1 MTSRHSGSTGLP
13 LPGNLRTVV
22 TAGIFAAVCA
32 VVPLM
37 IGFVSAK
44 LSSSSSLQLAIVSA
58 LLFPAFLLSLLKPR
72 LLVSYTLLVWAVA
85 PELRRLADW
94 SEGTYHSVSLLSLA
108 PLLAGATVAIPVLR
122 EIHTLKRPH
131 MRLMLLFAIPLGY
144 ATLVGLAKN
153 GVGSV
158 YDLLNYLVPLLLLLY
173 FAVTPFTARDI
184 DKLLGTYANIAVLV
198 AVYGIIQYL
207 TVPAWDA
214 FWMQNSGMNSIGT
227 PHPLEVRVFSTLNSP
242 GPAAT
247 FLVFALVP
255 MILEK
260 RWRGAF
266 SWIGV
271 LLVVVCLLTTLVRA
285 AWLLLLVMLLVY
297 IASSSSKGKWKTLIQ
312 VVFVALALF
321 WIVPKL
327 PGAEGLTARMETL
340 SSIQEDRSYNDRLNL
355 LGTMIP
361 AIKSNPVG
369 QGIGSVGQSTK
380 LGNSGE
386 LGEYGIMDNG
396 FIALLLTFGAPGGLL
411 FFIALG
417 AVARQIY
424 GRVAGTNRLQLYGR
438 LALAAWVGAVVG
450 LVSDNGFSGLKAY
463 LIWMLIGLGLGVR
476 ELIEAGRKEAA
487 PAVIEPETE
496 SVLAGAKGQAAADSR

>member
-144 ATLVGLAKN
+144 ATLIGLAKN

-184 DKLLGTYANIAVLV
+184 DRLLGTYANIAVLV

-285 AWLLLLVMLLVY
+285 SWLLMLVMLLVY

-380 LGNSGE
+380 IGNSGE

-396 FIALLLTFGAPGGLL
+396 FIALMLTFGAPGGLL

-417 AVARQIY
+417 AVAKQIY
-424 GRVAGTNRLQLYGR
+424 GRVVGMIRLQLYGR

-476 ELIEAGRKEAA
+476 ELIETGRKEAD

-496 SVLAGAKGQAAADSR
+496 SVLAEAKGQVATDSR